1 MLIDVSI
8 FLLNFGLC
16 ASYVIIIGDNL
27 GVSANV
33 PNPLTT
39 TINTF
44 SQAHNPLT
52 FMDPR
57 MSPSVHSPGLLFVL
71 TIRPNDTTW
80 ESPPLAYLLC

>member
-27 GVSANV
+27 GVSGNA

-39 TINTF
+39 AINPF
-44 SQAHNPLT
+44 SQAYSPVT

-57 MSPSVHSPGLLFVL
+57 VFPSVHSLGHLFVP

-80 ESPPLAYLLC
+80 SRPHLHT